1 MVTKKFLS
9 AASLVC
15 ALALLT
21 STTNAGHSWASYH
34 WERSTN
40 PLLLELGDNLTSTW
54 DSHLVTASYDWSV
67 SAVLDTTIVP
77 GGTNPKL
84 CRPTRC
90 RVEVC
95 NSRYGNNGWLGL
107 AQIWVKGDHITQGVV
122 KNNDYYFDLPTYDS
136 PEWRLFV
143 TCQEVGHN
151 FGLTHQDE
159 NFNNT
164 NLGSCMD
171 YTNDPGSNQHP
182 NTHDYDELESIY
194 ADLDPVEVDDGGGT
208 CKGRSKKCNA
218 GFSGPPAFDEL
229 DLDGPG
235 QWGRLIGASA
245 SGRTSVYELDFGNG
259 NKIITH
265 VIWALESD

>member
-1 MVTKKFLS
+1 
-9 AASLVC
+9 
-15 ALALLT
+15 
-21 STTNAGHSWASYH
+21 
-34 WERSTN
+34 
-40 PLLLELGDNLTSTW
+40 
-54 DSHLVTASYDWSV
+54 
-67 SAVLDTTIVP
+67 
-77 GGTNPKL
+77 
-84 CRPTRC
+84 
-90 RVEVC
+90 
-95 NSRYGNNGWLGL
+95 
-107 AQIWVKGDHITQGVV
+107 
-122 KNNDYYFDLPTYDS
+122 
-136 PEWRLFV
+136 
-143 TCQEVGHN
+143 
-151 FGLTHQDE
+151 
-159 NFNNT
+159 
-164 NLGSCMD
+164 MD